1 MRVGFDIGGTLRRS
15 SIRSKEKAMIR
26 KNLLLGMEFDK
37 YLIEH
42 PALIE
47 KIPQGAYVVLL
58 PEDDSD
64 LFKANMRLARK
75 RLKEGEKV
83 VFVRVEKLAP
93 PPKSRLIRPKIEVAE
108 AV

>member
-1 MRVGFDIGGTLRRS
+1 
-15 SIRSKEKAMIR
+15 
-26 KNLLLGMEFDK
+26 MEFDK

-58 PEDDSD
+58 PEYDPE

-75 RLKEGEKV
+75 RIKEREKV

-93 PPKSRLIRPKIEVAE
+93 PRKSRLIRPRLEIVESV
-108 AV
+108 